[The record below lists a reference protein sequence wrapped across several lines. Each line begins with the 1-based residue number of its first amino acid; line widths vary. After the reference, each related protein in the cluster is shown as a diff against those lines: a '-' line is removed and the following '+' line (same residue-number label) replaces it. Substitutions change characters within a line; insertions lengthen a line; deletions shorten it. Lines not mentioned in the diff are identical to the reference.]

1 MNDITASGRF
11 VLRLPP
17 PLHAALR
24 EAAREA
30 GVSLNDYCM
39 RRLSAPGIRLEHP
52 GLAEVAARAA
62 SLAGPDLIGVAVFGS
77 WARGTATAASD
88 IDALVVVEPSYALTR
103 AAYRPW
109 DADPPIVDGRRVDA
123 HIVRLPVTG
132 SRVTGLWAEV
142 AIDGLV
148 VFERGLR
155 LSMHLASVRRAILAG
170 RIERRTLHGQPYWHE
185 VA

>member
-1 MNDITASGRF
+1 MSDITASGRF

-17 PLHAALR
+17 PLHAALQ

-30 GVSLNDYCM
+30 GVSLNAYCL
-39 RRLSAPGIRLEHP
+39 RRLAAPGVRLEHAD
-52 GLAEVAARAA
+52 LAELVSRAA
-62 SLAGPDLIGVAVFGS
+62 SLAGRDLIGVAVFGS
-77 WARGTATAASD
+77 WARGNPTANSD
-88 IDALVVVEPSYALTR
+88 IDALVVVEPGFALTR

-109 DADPPIVDGRRVDA
+109 DADPPTVEGREVDA
-123 HIVRLPVTG
+123 HIVRLPEMG

-155 LSMHLASVRRAILAG
+155 LSSYLAAVRRSILAG